1 MTGTWWL
8 LPCYVLAGYN
18 LFFLYKLG
26 APYSVGARMSRT
38 FGMMACLLA
47 IFQPLE
53 PFIGI
58 DWLSEASFIMLLLS
72 FATQNTQYHF
82 EEKRK
87 PRRRKHFVEAFVQ
100 PPNSEEHHNGVG

>member
-1 MTGTWWL
+1 MTGSWWL

-26 APYSVGARMSRT
+26 APHSTGARMSRT
-38 FGMMACLLA
+38 FGLMACLLA
-47 IFQPLE
+47 IFQSIE
-53 PFIGI
+53 PAIGV
-58 DWLSEASFIMLLLS
+58 DFLGELSYITLLLS

-87 PRRRKHFVEAFVQ
+87 HRRRKHLVEAFVQ
-100 PPNSEEHHNGVG
+100 PPNGDEHNN